1 MGYNRQYFMEK
12 RLIYVLTFIMVAIG
26 VYAQSAYKVPNFR
39 SADRYTSSKMSAISV
54 EMITPISGDENGY
67 EITFLDS
74 QNVNRAVEQYAT
86 SFKFYLSYKGKRI
99 SEYQSAN
106 SNYKYTFTYKC
117 YVWPGM
123 VPKGNEKYVTAQI
136 GEEPQKRDRRDDSG
150 AAVY

>member
-1 MGYNRQYFMEK
+1 MGYNRQHFMHQK
-12 RLIYVLTFIMVAIG
+12 LIYILLLLMATMG
-26 VYAQSAYKVPNFR
+26 VCAQSAYVVPNFR
-39 SADRYTSSKMSAISV
+39 SAERYTSSNMSAISV
-54 EMITPISGDENGY
+54 EMISPISGDENCY

-117 YVWPGM
+117 YAWPVM
-123 VPKGNEKYVTAQI
+123 VPKGNEKYVTVQI
-136 GEEPQKRDRRDDSG
+136 GNEPRKKDPRDDD
-150 AAVY
+150 

>member
-1 MGYNRQYFMEK
+1 MGYNRQHVMPK
-12 RLIYVLTFIMVAIG
+12 KLIYVLLLLMATIG
-26 VYAQSAYKVPNFR
+26 VHAQSAYVVPNFR
-39 SADRYTSSKMSAISV
+39 SADRCTSSNMSAISV

-67 EITFLDS
+67 EISFRDS
-74 QNVNRAVEQYAT
+74 QNVDRAVEQYAT

-117 YVWPGM
+117 YAWPGM
-123 VPKGNEKYVTAQI
+123 VPKGNEKYVTVQI
-136 GEEPQKRDRRDDSG
+136 GTEPKKRDRRDDSG